1 MKRFSLLLAVL
12 LLIPAGF
19 AQEKTELRIAWWGSQ
34 NRHDRTIQVIELF
47 EELNPNVDVIFEPS
61 GWNDHWTKMT
71 TQAAGNNL
79 PDIMQQDYARL
90 QEWVSRDLLLPL
102 DDYMGTTI
110 DTSYIGEASLAG
122 GMVGDELYAIN
133 LGTNSQTII
142 LDVDAFEAAGLEL
155 PSPDWTWAEFEEIA
169 MTLHNELGIWA
180 IGPGLYNDQM
190 WKSLYMGYGQW
201 SYDDSGAALG
211 YENDEPFVEYLEM
224 IQRLI
229 DAGAIPTRAE
239 DVAEFQDQGVEAIP
253 LVAGRSAM
261 DSVWSNQIV
270 AVWTAAGEDRN
281 LAMWHL
287 PRTEGGQS
295 QNYVKPSMF
304 FSITKDSPNPELAAE
319 FIDFF
324 TNSVEANEI
333 LFAERGVPI
342 SSVVRDGLV
351 PQLSRAQL
359 EMFDYLARVEADSSP
374 IRPPDPAG
382 HADIISNVYEP
393 IIIDQVFYGQI
404 PAARAVDM
412 LRREATRILAQNQ

>member
-155 PSPDWTWAEFEEIA
+155 PSPDWTWEEFEEIA

-211 YENDEPFVEYLEM
+211 YEDDEPFVAYLEM

-229 DAGAIPTRAE
+229 DAGAVPSRAE

-253 LVAGRSAM
+253 
-261 DSVWSNQIV
+261 
-270 AVWTAAGEDRN
+270 
-281 LAMWHL
+281 
-287 PRTEGGQS
+287 
-295 QNYVKPSMF
+295 
-304 FSITKDSPNPELAAE
+304 
-319 FIDFF
+319 
-324 TNSVEANEI
+324 
-333 LFAERGVPI
+333 
-342 SSVVRDGLV
+342 
-351 PQLSRAQL
+351 
-359 EMFDYLARVEADSSP
+359 
-374 IRPPDPAG
+374 
-382 HADIISNVYEP
+382 
-393 IIIDQVFYGQI
+393 
-404 PAARAVDM
+404 
-412 LRREATRILAQNQ
+412 